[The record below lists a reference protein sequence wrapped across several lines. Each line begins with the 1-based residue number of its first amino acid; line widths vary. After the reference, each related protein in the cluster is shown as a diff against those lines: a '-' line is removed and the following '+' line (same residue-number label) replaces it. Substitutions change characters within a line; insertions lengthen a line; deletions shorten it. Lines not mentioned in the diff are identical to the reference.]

1 VDVRFGGIAEALDDR
16 KRLAALGI
24 DDGHELL
31 GLSRQQPLE
40 LVGLGPA
47 RDHALKV
54 TVVW

>member
-1 VDVRFGGIAEALDDR
+1 MLRPERDRLSGVVEVDE
-16 KRLAALGI
+16 
-24 DDGHELL
+24 L